1 MPQPNQPPPSPSQH
15 LTWGQKIETAA
26 YWARFPAL
34 TLMVFLRRDLGYRVV
49 NPLWL
54 IGVAILMAMIA
65 GLSDPNHRPDDL
77 VIFALMALT
86 LGFYQRYNRWL
97 DLRRG
102 VKSHT
107 YYSGTSIFRRLHWP
121 SFLRCDR
128 RICRTVDPLVCGMT
142 GIVLMQFSRALGLWI
157 VFASVCLAGFEEVA
171 FRKQF
176 HRDLDTLDGMVN
188 AEIQGETVEHFSPPT
203 DAQAQEASEGIPT
216 GLGDDIKER
225 IKKTKP

>member
-1 MPQPNQPPPSPSQH
+1 MPQPKQPSPSPSQN

-26 YWARFPAL
+26 YWARIPAL
-34 TLMVFLRRDLGYRVV
+34 TLMVFLRRDLGYRVL

-54 IGVAILMAMIA
+54 IGVAIFMAMIA
-65 GLSDPNHRPDDL
+65 GLSNPNHRPDDL
-77 VIFALMALT
+77 VIFALMVLT

-107 YYSGTSIFRRLHWP
+107 YHSGTSIFRRLHWP
-121 SFLRCDR
+121 EFLRNDR
-128 RICRTVDPLVCGMT
+128 RVERKIDPLISAMT
-142 GIVLMQFSRALGLWI
+142 GIVLMQFTRVLGLWI
-157 VFASVCLAGFEEVA
+157 IFASFCLLLFEEVA
-171 FRKQF
+171 FRKEF

-188 AEIQGETVEHFSPPT
+188 AEFQGETVEHFSPPT

-225 IKKTKP
+225 INPKKP